1 MTMKKESLYKKTD
14 NSKGAHIFK
23 KMLEDKRLISET
35 LRNGGKLSDLKD
47 RINFAKPISFD

>member
-1 MTMKKESLYKKTD
+1 MEEEKLYKKTD

-35 LRNGGKLSDLKD
+35 LRNGGNLSDLKD
-47 RINFAKPISFD
+47 RINFVTPLSLQ